1 MRLFEF
7 LVFFWLTRKMMLIGE
22 EFFLIFG
29 LQVDRLIQTGLY
41 RFSRNPQIV
50 FGLSLSQA
58 AARILAGW

>member
-1 MRLFEF
+1 
-7 LVFFWLTRKMMLIGE
+7 MMLIGE